1 MVFAQPLLW
10 QPLLWQPLLW
20 QPSHVFE
27 TNAAPKKNDSWPSK
41 HFKPTYG
48 VWTT

>member
-1 MVFAQPLLW
+1 MRLAMVFAKPW
-10 QPLLWQPLLW
+10 QPLLQ
-20 QPSHVFE
+20 QSSHVFE
-27 TNAAPKKNDSWPSK
+27 SNAAPKKNDSWPSK